1 ARMGG
6 TSLYRARARAPRPR
20 HGAAPS
26 SRLAALVRSR
36 ARGAGDSV
44 DDAGGLLLPV
54 APDVVVR
61 VVLHQGLDAPALRG
75 VHEGREA
82 GIVHRVQRV
91 EERPAEA
98 LL

>member
-1 ARMGG
+1 MRPEGVVQAGPV
-6 TSLYRARARAPRPR
+6 LAPAPHVPL

-54 APDVVVR
+54 APYVVVR
-61 VVLHQGLDAPALRG
+61 VVLHQGLDALAMEQEP
-75 VHEGREA
+75 
-82 GIVHRVQRV
+82 
-91 EERPAEA
+91 
-98 LL
+98 